1 MVNNVFVAREDLFTA
16 SGAGAEY
23 SRLFVVGKIC
33 VSATYVLES
42 SISLA
47 YHQRRAALRRRVAG
61 ILYIDRQGT
70 SSS

>member
-33 VSATYVLES
+33 ISATNVLFRKQH
-42 SISLA
+42 ITNNA
-47 YHQRRAALRRRVAG
+47 PPKGGALLV
-61 ILYIDRQGT
+61 YCT
-70 SSS
+70 